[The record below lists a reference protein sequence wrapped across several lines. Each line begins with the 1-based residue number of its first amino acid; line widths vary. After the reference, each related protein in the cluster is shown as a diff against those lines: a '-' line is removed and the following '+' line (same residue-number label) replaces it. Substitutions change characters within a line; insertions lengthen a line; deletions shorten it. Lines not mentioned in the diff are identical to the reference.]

1 MILPADEKEGR
12 EELNEEGAGWV
23 MGDLVGLDNGDGDD
37 VEGPRARMGK
47 SGNFNENDATLDDQ
61 LRE

>member
-23 MGDLVGLDNGDGDD
+23 MGDLVGVDNGDEDDGAVGESEEGD
-37 VEGPRARMGK
+37 K
-47 SGNFNENDATLDDQ
+47 ATCH
-61 LRE
+61 